1 MGRAFLSQSPTNF
14 HQPLGNTIRRMS
26 RQRFITITYLDI
38 SDVVLETR
46 PGLDAEFYGLG
57 LGHGLR
63 PILPWPWRYD
73 PQLVKRSSE
82 WVSEYNNKLITIY
95 MELILIN
102 EYLSKSNQNVFYY
115 SLCQTY
121 CVAYPNFCSGRRLC
135 IKASA
140 SGPIAL
146 ALASK
151 VQALASALSVEAL
164 VLRFWRWLH
173 HCWTSVT
180 R

>member
-1 MGRAFLSQSPTNF
+1 
-14 HQPLGNTIRRMS
+14 
-26 RQRFITITYLDI
+26 
-38 SDVVLETR
+38 
-46 PGLDAEFYGLG
+46 
-57 LGHGLR
+57 
-63 PILPWPWRYD
+63 
-73 PQLVKRSSE
+73 
-82 WVSEYNNKLITIY
+82 

-164 VLRFWRWLH
+164 TTSLLDIGHTVTSLRRLYILRPWLPEQSCVCWRVVYRRSIPIRYDTVYLTCSKKLMDRQLSLPH
-173 HCWTSVT
+173 GTNKKYK
-180 R
+180 RKK

>member
-63 PILPWPWRYD
+63 
-73 PQLVKRSSE
+73 
-82 WVSEYNNKLITIY
+82 
-95 MELILIN
+95 
-102 EYLSKSNQNVFYY
+102 
-115 SLCQTY
+115 TY
-121 CVAYPNFCSGRRLC
+121 
-135 IKASA
+135 
-140 SGPIAL
+140 IAL
-146 ALASK
+146 ALASM
-151 VQALASALSVEAL
+151 VQALSLALRAA
-164 VLRFWRWLH
+164 
-173 HCWTSVT
+173 
-180 R
+180 